1 VYPRW
6 LLATL
11 RAFFQVSSA
20 VSPRLAGRV
29 ALRLF
34 STPRRH
40 HRPHWEKQIAERGAT
55 LRVGSNL
62 AAHCWPVAA
71 AHDLPTV
78 LGVRGGDGGATQL
91 GRFVDPLVAAG
102 FRVIALDGPAHGD
115 SRGSRTDLLETE
127 EAIRKVGRDLGPLA
141 AVVAHSFGGAAVT
154 LALERGLDAASAVL
168 ISAPSSVGDV
178 ISRFGE
184 RAGVRGAAMR
194 AFRDGIERQTGV
206 RIAEVEI
213 FERVAGLRLPALVV
227 HDRDDREVPFHDAER
242 LAARWPGASL
252 LATRGLG
259 HRRILKDEAVIRRVV
274 AFVAETARASRR
286 LDAVSES
293 RSCDSRARPLRSGS
307 EAGSAPSAAD
317 MSYRG

>member
-78 LGVRGGDGGATQL
+78 LLVHGWEGRGTQMGRGGGRARGGWGGARSWADSST
-91 GRFVDPLVAAG
+91 RWWP
-102 FRVIALDGPAHGD
+102 PAF
-115 SRGSRTDLLETE
+115 
-127 EAIRKVGRDLGPLA
+127 A
-141 AVVAHSFGGAAVT
+141 
-154 LALERGLDAASAVL
+154 
-168 ISAPSSVGDV
+168 
-178 ISRFGE
+178 
-184 RAGVRGAAMR
+184 
-194 AFRDGIERQTGV
+194 
-206 RIAEVEI
+206 
-213 FERVAGLRLPALVV
+213 
-227 HDRDDREVPFHDAER
+227 
-242 LAARWPGASL
+242 
-252 LATRGLG
+252 
-259 HRRILKDEAVIRRVV
+259 
-274 AFVAETARASRR
+274 
-286 LDAVSES
+286 
-293 RSCDSRARPLRSGS
+293 
-307 EAGSAPSAAD
+307 
-317 MSYRG
+317 